1 MERQFPAVVLVL
13 GVAWAPNAQAECR
26 WKSDVSHA
34 EYRECL
40 EREANQ
46 TNQEIL
52 ATEQAIVARIRA
64 ADEEDGYKNQS
75 IELLRTSGEAFRKYR
90 TAQCEYEASTAAGGN
105 GAGDLRLSCQIE
117 LDRAY
122 IERLKERHG
131 VPASS
136 MSNKQLQPPNWL
148 RARICG

>member
-1 MERQFPAVVLVL
+1 MERQFWAGVLVL
-13 GVAWAPNAQAECR
+13 GVAWSPNAQAECR

-131 VPASS
+131 VLASS